1 MKHKIGNVN
10 RLCYRYLLYINQL
23 YGDIAIMAVISIND
37 IIRHYNSV
45 IKSFMDQD
53 YIISPTTMYGGYH
66 YVDGYTDLVNLNDK
80 KSIIRI
86 FVTHEYCSD
95 GSYYDSKSCKY
106 SIIKIIA
113 KKYEWD
119 GKFKCMNCRP
129 ELGKLVSERRFYQ
142 IKENYLYVDTLD
154 ELKQIREIQ
163 RRRKASH
170 RKTSNTKKSYPLSK
184 LSVKFIDSIMKRIN
198 SIDGFKYA
206 TTSCIESV
214 CSYQCVDRQNNAKAK
229 FSGVVT
235 FNFNNRIGRL
245 NLK

>member
-1 MKHKIGNVN
+1 MKHKIGNAGD
-10 RLCYRYLLYINQL
+10 LCYRYLLYINQQ
-23 YGDIAIMAVISIND
+23 YGDTAIMAVISISD
-37 IIRHYNSV
+37 IIRYYNSV
-45 IKSFMDQD
+45 TKFFMDQC

-86 FVTHEYCSD
+86 FVMREYCSD
-95 GSYYDSKSCKY
+95 GHYYDYSSYKY

-129 ELGKLVSERRFYQ
+129 EFGDLISEKRFYQ

-163 RRRKASH
+163 RKRKKSH
-170 RKTSNTKKSYPLSK
+170 RKTPNTKKSYPLNK

-198 SIDGFKYA
+198 SIDGFKLA
-206 TTSCIESV
+206 TASCIESV
-214 CSYQCVDRQNNAKAK
+214 CSYRYVDRKNNTRFK
-229 FSGVVT
+229 GEVT
-235 FNFNNRIGRL
+235 FKFNNRIDRL
-245 NLK
+245 VLN

>member
-1 MKHKIGNVN
+1 MKHKIGNAGD
-10 RLCYRYLLYINQL
+10 LCYRYLLYINPQ
-23 YGDIAIMAVISIND
+23 YGDIAIMAVISIKD

-45 IKSFMDQD
+45 IKSFMDQC
-53 YIISPTTMYGGYH
+53 YIISPTTMDRGYQ

-86 FVTHEYCSD
+86 FVMREYCSD
-95 GSYYDSKSCKY
+95 GSYYDTNSYKY

-129 ELGKLVSERRFYQ
+129 EFGKLVSERCFYQ

-163 RRRKASH
+163 RKRKASR
-170 RKTSNTKKSYPLSK
+170 RKTPNTKKSYPLSK

-198 SIDGFKYA
+198 SIDGFKCA

-214 CSYQCVDRQNNAKAK
+214 CSYQCVDRKNNARLK
-229 FSGVVT
+229 GEVT
-235 FNFNNRIGRL
+235 FKFNNRIGRI

>member
-1 MKHKIGNVN
+1 MRHKIGNACD
-10 RLCYRYLLYINQL
+10 LCYRYLLYINPQ
-23 YGDIAIMAVISIND
+23 YGDIAIMAVISIKD

-45 IKSFMDQD
+45 IKSFMDQC
-53 YIISPTTMYGGYH
+53 YIISPTTMDRGYQ

-86 FVTHEYCSD
+86 FVMREYCSD
-95 GSYYDSKSCKY
+95 GSYYDYSSYKY

-129 ELGKLVSERRFYQ
+129 EFGNLISEKRFYQ
-142 IKENYLYVDTLD
+142 IKQNYLYVETLD

-163 RRRKASH
+163 RKRKASR
-170 RKTSNTKKSYPLSK
+170 RKTPNTKKSYQLSK

-198 SIDGFKYA
+198 SIDGFKCA

-214 CSYQCVDRQNNAKAK
+214 CSYQCVDRKNNARLK
-229 FSGVVT
+229 GEVT
-235 FNFNNRIGRL
+235 FKFNNRIGRI

>member
-1 MKHKIGNVN
+1 MKHKICNASD
-10 RLCYRYLLYINQL
+10 LCYRYLLYINPR
-23 YGDIAIMAVISIND
+23 YGDIAIMAIISIND

-45 IKSFMDQD
+45 IKSFMYQD
-53 YIISPTTMYGGYH
+53 YIISPTTMYGGYQ

-80 KSIIRI
+80 KSMIRI
-86 FVTHEYCSD
+86 FVMHEYCSD
-95 GSYYDSKSCKY
+95 GYYYDYNSYKY

-129 ELGKLVSERRFYQ
+129 ELGKPVSERRFYQ

-154 ELKQIREIQ
+154 ELKRIREIQ
-163 RRRKASH
+163 RKRKASR

-198 SIDGFKYA
+198 SIDGFKLA
-206 TTSCIESV
+206 TASCIESV
-214 CSYQCVDRQNNAKAK
+214 YSYQCVDRQNNARFK
-229 FSGVVT
+229 GEVT
-235 FNFNNRIGRL
+235 FKFNSRIGRI

>member
-1 MKHKIGNVN
+1 MKHKIGNASD
-10 RLCYRYLLYINQL
+10 LCYRYLLYINPR
-23 YGDIAIMAVISIND
+23 YGDIAIMTVFSVKD

-45 IKSFMDQD
+45 IKSFMDQC
-53 YIISPTTMYGGYH
+53 YIISPTTMDRGYQ

-86 FVTHEYCSD
+86 FVIREYCSD
-95 GSYYDSKSCKY
+95 GCYYDYNNYKY

-129 ELGKLVSERRFYQ
+129 ELGKLISERRFYQ

-163 RRRKASH
+163 RKRKVSRRKTH
-170 RKTSNTKKSYPLSK
+170 NTKKSYPLSK

-206 TTSCIESV
+206 TASCIESV
-214 CSYQCVDRQNNAKAK
+214 CSYRCIDSKNNTRFK
-229 FSGVVT
+229 GEVT
-235 FNFNNRIGRL
+235 FKFNNRSGRVIL
-245 NLK
+245 N